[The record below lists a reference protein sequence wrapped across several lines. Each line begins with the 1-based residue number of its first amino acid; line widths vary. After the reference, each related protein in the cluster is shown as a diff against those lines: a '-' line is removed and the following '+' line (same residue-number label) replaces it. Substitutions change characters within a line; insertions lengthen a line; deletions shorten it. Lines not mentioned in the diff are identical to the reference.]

1 MIQIKRPL
9 VTILIGVIIGII
21 YGLYLKLSIAITII
35 FLGLFLYLIQ
45 KNRRKII
52 YFLIKRKR
60 TILIFLISL
69 IISNLYFNFKNNQ
82 YKKVYEEFPEKIKR
96 YAIVVSEPKETEYY
110 YSYNVKIKNKK
121 FILYV
126 KKGHIDKLE
135 YGMGINLEAEYYE
148 PEENKNFEGFNY
160 KEYLKTQKIYGTLK
174 AENIQIK
181 KEKDINLIFL
191 ISNKIRNKII
201 ETAKDIVPKSTS
213 GILTGLLI
221 GDRSEISQ
229 EDDENFRKSSLSHI
243 LAISGSHITYI
254 ILGITFILT
263 KSRVPRKWIHI
274 SAIMALIIFMFITN
288 FSPTIARACIMG
300 IIMLF
305 AKIVYKKLDI
315 LTSIS
320 LSYLI
325 ILLENPFSIKDLGV
339 QLSYLGTLGIVYLN
353 QPISKFL
360 SKYINK
366 KIAEILSVTISAQIM
381 VLPIITINFNNISTL
396 FIISN
401 LLAVPLSGI
410 IILLGYS
417 NVFLGMVWLKLGQ
430 VLGVLT
436 NLLIQILIWIAKIIA
451 NIPYSNFYVATP
463 NKIIIFAYYIFVIN
477 VCRKK
482 YIKQSIIVT
491 IVLLIL
497 SIIPNFIPPN
507 FKINFIDVGQRGL
520 YTNKNKNKEKYISR
534 YRRSRECITRI
545 FIR

>member
-82 YKKVYEEFPEKIKR
+82 YKKVYEEFPEKIKG

-160 KEYLKTQKIYGTLK
+160 KEYLKTQEIYGTLK
-174 AENIQIK
+174 AESIQIK

-201 ETAKDIVPKSTS
+201 ETAKNIVPKSTS

-243 LAISGSHITYI
+243 LAISGSHIAYI

-417 NVFLGMVWLKLGQ
+417 NIFLGMVWLKLGQ

-491 IVLLIL
+491 IVLIIL
-497 SIIPNFIPPN
+497 SIIPNFIPQN

-534 YRRSRECITRI
+534 YWRNRKCITRI

>member
-82 YKKVYEEFPEKIKR
+82 YKKVYEEFPEKIKG

>member
-82 YKKVYEEFPEKIKR
+82 YKKVYEEFPEKIKG
-96 YAIVVSEPKETEYY
+96 YAIVVSEPKGTEYY

-243 LAISGSHITYI
+243 LAISGSHIAYI
-254 ILGITFILT
+254 MLGITFILT

-401 LLAVPLSGI
+401 LLAVPLSGTI
-410 IILLGYS
+410 LLLGYS

>member
-82 YKKVYEEFPEKIKR
+82 YKKVYEEFPEKIKG

-201 ETAKDIVPKSTS
+201 ETAKNIVPKSTS

-263 KSRVPRKWIHI
+263 KGRVPRKWIHI

-401 LLAVPLSGI
+401 LLAVPLSGTI
-410 IILLGYS
+410 LLLGYS

-491 IVLLIL
+491 IVLIIL
-497 SIIPNFIPPN
+497 SIIPNFISQN

-520 YTNKNKNKEKYISR
+520 YTNKNENKEKYISR
-534 YRRSRECITRI
+534 YWRSRKCITRI
-545 FIR
+545 FIG

>member
-82 YKKVYEEFPEKIKR
+82 YKKVYEEFPEKIKG

-401 LLAVPLSGI
+401 LLAVPLSGTI
-410 IILLGYS
+410 LLLGYS